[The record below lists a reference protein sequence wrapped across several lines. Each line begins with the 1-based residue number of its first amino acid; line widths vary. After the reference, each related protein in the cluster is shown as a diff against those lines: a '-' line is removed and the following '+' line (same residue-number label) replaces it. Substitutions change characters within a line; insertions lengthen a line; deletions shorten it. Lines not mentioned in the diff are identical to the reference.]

1 MSDVVENYRAV
12 KFLIEYEVYTN
23 GDLDVPTLGELLD
36 DLFKIVK
43 DKPHSYEYA
52 FWAVECAELSAHDY
66 VRAKELCAEAVEILS
81 DMRSDQAEV
90 EELLFRALKALDDA
104 CERLELDDLSG
115 VDRLVIKKRYYEMS
129 RRRDVDKKTRLLA
142 AADYAETLRS
152 IDLSSARECI
162 LNECRD
168 LSEDTDINVVCRL
181 KEVLRR
187 CGEDEAARNM
197 LNVFGRIV
205 LNDIEAALN
214 YYEAHQYDFADVECR
229 NKRKE
234 RKERKRQLIL
244 ARDRRERIIEDI
256 DEAIAK
262 LRALEFDDEV
272 AKLEAR
278 REQIKRSSLSIVD
291 PKKSSLS

>member
-1 MSDVVENYRAV
+1 MSDVIENYSAV
-12 KFLIEYEVYTN
+12 KFLIDLAPYTDE
-23 GDLDVPTLGELLD
+23 DLDVPTRRELLD

-43 DKPHSYEYA
+43 DEPHSYEYA
-52 FWAVECAELSAHDY
+52 FWAVECAELSANNY
-66 VRAKELCAEAVEILS
+66 VRAKELCSEAVEILS
-81 DMRSDQAEV
+81 DMRSNQAEV

-104 CERLELDDLSG
+104 CEKLELDDWSAF
-115 VDRLVIKKRYYEMS
+115 DRLVIKKRYYEMS
-129 RRRDVDKKTRLLA
+129 RRLDVDKKTRLLA
-142 AADYAETLRS
+142 AVDYAEALRS

-214 YYEAHQYDFADVECR
+214 YYEAHQYDFADIECR
-229 NKRKE
+229 NKRKA
-234 RKERKRQLIL
+234 RQRQLIL
-244 ARDRRERIIEDI
+244 ARQWRDRIIEDI

-278 REQIKRSSLSIVD
+278 RKQIKRSPLSIVD
-291 PKKSSLS
+291 PKKNSLS